1 MPKSIADVSTIDDL
15 RQFVRETICTQR
27 ELLLAACQFKESM
40 LVRSGRPWGLHFS
53 VGGPRAVKYTAIW
66 DVTRGSI
73 LFYECNGGRFLRIDL
88 TACTELEDELAEL
101 MTAA

>member
-1 MPKSIADVSTIDDL
+1 MSNSISDVSTLDDL
-15 RQFVRETICTQR
+15 RQFVRETICTR
-27 ELLLAACQFKESM
+27 KELLPAACQFKENI

-66 DVTRGSI
+66 DSARQSV
-73 LFYECNGGRFLRIDL
+73 LFYDCNGGRFLRIDL
-88 TACTELEDELAEL
+88 TACTSLDGELAGL